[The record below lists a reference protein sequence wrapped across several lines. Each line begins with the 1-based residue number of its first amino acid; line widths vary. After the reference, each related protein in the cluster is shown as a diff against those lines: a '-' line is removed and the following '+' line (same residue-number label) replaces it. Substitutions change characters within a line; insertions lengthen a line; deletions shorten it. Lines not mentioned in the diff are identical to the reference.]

1 MKILKYIL
9 IAIPSILLLIL
20 SIGFIK
26 PTIHYGHEVIVDKSK
41 EESWAVH
48 QDDTKYASWL
58 KGFKSIDLISG
69 SEGQVGSKYRVIVQP
84 SKDQPDFEMI
94 ETIIS
99 LDKYDQITMNFDS
112 DMMLFDQTTSFV
124 EKDGKT
130 SIKTEST
137 VKGKGMMMRSVFA
150 LMEIFSGSFQI
161 QEIENIEALK
171 IVINNNST
179 DYFLNT
185 DANMGEIKE

>member
-9 IAIPSILLLIL
+9 ITIPSILLLIL

-48 QDDTKYASWL
+48 QDGTKYVSWL

-84 SKDQPDFEMI
+84 SEDQPDFEMI

-150 LMEIFSGSFQI
+150 LM
-161 QEIENIEALK
+161 
-171 IVINNNST
+171 
-179 DYFLNT
+179 
-185 DANMGEIKE
+185 